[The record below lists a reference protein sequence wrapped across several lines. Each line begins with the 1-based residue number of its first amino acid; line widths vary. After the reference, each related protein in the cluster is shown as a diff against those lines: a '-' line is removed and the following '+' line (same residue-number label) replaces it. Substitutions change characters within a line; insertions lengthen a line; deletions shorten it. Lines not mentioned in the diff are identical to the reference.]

1 MHVNTCFRA
10 LLLSALLAVLNGGL
24 PAVATPIPLSENR
37 LMAAS
42 GVVVEGPI
50 VAVTFLG
57 HETRADWSV
66 WSYRA
71 ELRAR
76 RVLKGAVSAGTV
88 VHINWS
94 REKWMGAGPEPDGRA
109 RGPEY
114 YPCEEAR
121 VYLAK
126 DRDGYHT
133 CDHWNGKKL
142 IRKASTF
149 PLPDRAR
156 ATVRCKGR

>member
-10 LLLSALLAVLNGGL
+10 LLLSALLALLNGGL

-57 HETRADWSV
+57 RETRADRSV
-66 WSYRA
+66 WSYWA

-76 RVLKGAVSAGTV
+76 RVIKGAICAGTA
-88 VHINWS
+88 VHINWF
-94 REKWMGAGPEPDGRA
+94 REKWTGTGPEPDGRA

-114 YPCEEAR
+114 HPCEEVRA
-121 VYLAK
+121 YLVK
-126 DRDGYHT
+126 GRDSYHT
-133 CDHWNGKKL
+133 YYHWNGKKL
-142 IRKASTF
+142 IQKARTF
-149 PLPDRAR
+149 LLPDQVGS
-156 ATVRCKGR
+156 TVRCEGR